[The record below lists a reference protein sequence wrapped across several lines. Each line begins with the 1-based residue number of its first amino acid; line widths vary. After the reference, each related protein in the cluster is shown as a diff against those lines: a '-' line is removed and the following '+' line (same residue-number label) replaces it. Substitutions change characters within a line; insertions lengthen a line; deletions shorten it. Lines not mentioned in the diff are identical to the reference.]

1 MGKKLE
7 PVISSQDF
15 RNTYQRFYDYIRN
28 YLWPYNTLVDLAAV
42 EDDIY
47 TSFID
52 YDKLS
57 RDLNKLYTSI
67 KETCKEDDDLQKA
80 YNEFLELIEAKNAN
94 PSINIYS
101 LLPRVEET
109 NPEQNKVLKFE
120 EDEDSEDNEESI

>member
-1 MGKKLE
+1 MSEKLE

-15 RNTYQRFYDYIRN
+15 RNTYQRFYTYVRN
-28 YLWPYNTLVDLAAV
+28 YLWPYSTLVDLAAV

-57 RDLNKLYTSI
+57 RDLSKLYTSI
-67 KETCKEDDDLQKA
+67 KEICKEDDDLNKA

-94 PSINIYS
+94 PAINIYS
-101 LLPRVEET
+101 LLQKVEET
-109 NPEQNKVLKFE
+109 NPEQDKTLKFE
-120 EDEDSEDNEESI
+120 EDKDNENSEESI